1 MRSFITLAVLAS
13 FLFLSACTKSDPT
26 EGTQGAKQ
34 SAQDK
39 PAAEA
44 SAGPRDKPKTSHQLD
59 GRWRLVE
66 VEFGPNTAGEEALK
80 GTSFIVRDG
89 KYTINGQHINREGE
103 FEIDW
108 TKKPPTIT
116 ISEAQAIEVGSLIK
130 YGVKIKYHGIVRLE
144 GEKLEMR
151 FTTLDRARPT
161 TFAQPNE
168 GTTYYSARK
177 VKE

>member
-1 MRSFITLAVLAS
+1 VRAFVNLAVLAS
-13 FLFLSACTKSDPT
+13 FLSLSACTKSDPT
-26 EGTQGAKQ
+26 ERTQGAKQ

-44 SAGPRDKPKTSHQLD
+44 SAAPTDKSKSSHELD
-59 GRWRLVE
+59 GSWRLVV

-80 GTSFIVRDG
+80 GTTFIIKDG
-89 KYTINGQHINREGE
+89 KYTINGRHINCEGE

-108 TKKPPTIT
+108 TMKPPTIT
-116 ISEAQAIEVGSLIK
+116 ISEAQAIEVGTPIK
-130 YGVKIKYHGIVRLE
+130 YGEKIKYHGIVRVE
-144 GEKLEMR
+144 GDKLEMR
-151 FTTLDRARPT
+151 FTTLDKARPT

-168 GTTYYSARK
+168 GTTYYSARR